1 MQYTE
6 TNSRE
11 AKMPLRLRSIA
22 IPLLVA
28 LAGAAPAFAQKKSG
42 DAQPESAAQIETGK
56 TSQSPTSKKKGGK
69 SKSGASA
76 TATAAPSQE
85 AFVEP
90 DEWERPPADPEK
102 PPPVAVKKQ
111 PEVVGDGKHISI
123 AAVVGWGFLTDRKA
137 DRLGADPYRLEL
149 GVRGG
154 YSFDSQLYLGAF
166 YSYYIGETRSGKSA
180 QTGLMT
186 TASAYYMQ
194 FGAEVGYDWWVG
206 PVVVRP
212 SMQVGAALG
221 FTTKL
226 NSPSP
231 IGSVMFGPG
240 ITIFKP
246 IGTFFL
252 GGDMRAVI
260 VPGDGSSAF
269 AVAVNGGLR
278 F

>member
-11 AKMPLRLRSIA
+11 AKMPLRLCPVA
-22 IPLLVA
+22 ISLLVA
-28 LAGAAPAFAQKKSG
+28 LSGAAPAFAQNKSD
-42 DAQPESAAQIETGK
+42 DATAE
-56 TSQSPTSKKKGGK
+56 TSQASAGKKKKGK
-69 SKSGASA
+69 SK
-76 TATAAPSQE
+76 AAPAAPAPAPQE
-85 AFVEP
+85 VVES

-102 PPPVAVKKQ
+102 PPPVAVKQEAK
-111 PEVVGDGKHISI
+111 VVGDGKHFSV
-123 AAVVGWGFLTDRKA
+123 AAVVGWGFLTDRKV
-137 DRLGADPYRLEL
+137 DRFGADPYRLEL

-166 YSYYIGETRSGKSA
+166 YSYYIGQTREGKSA

-186 TASAYYMQ
+186 TSSAYYMQ

-206 PVVVRP
+206 PVVIRP

-240 ITIFKP
+240 LTVFKP
-246 IGTFFL
+246 FDLFFV
-252 GGDMRAVI
+252 GGDLRGVI

-269 AVAVNGGLR
+269 AVAANAGLR
-278 F
+278 FE